1 MQEEFREEYRKANDS
16 VHVPEELMERSVK
29 AVRAEERRQKTTY
42 FWKYAAMAACVC
54 IVCFGGWK
62 LTMGDRIR
70 VQDVTFSSGEMQIG
84 LTLGNQEAK
93 PDGEEKKE
101 QLTVET
107 YQMEEKGN
115 VPEELWAVEPSRIN
129 GEEVFLGQTEDGR
142 LHAAYETGGQIYY
155 IIEESGDRDF
165 LIEYLKN
172 NL

>member
-16 VHVPEELMERSVK
+16 VHVPEELMERTVK
-29 AVRAEERRQKTTY
+29 AVRTEERRQKTTY

-93 PDGEEKKE
+93 PDGEEKKNS
-101 QLTVET
+101 LRLRYIRWKKRGTFRKNCGRWNRAGS
-107 YQMEEKGN
+107 MEKRFS
-115 VPEELWAVEPSRIN
+115 L
-129 GEEVFLGQTEDGR
+129 
-142 LHAAYETGGQIYY
+142 
-155 IIEESGDRDF
+155 DRRKTADF
-165 LIEYLKN
+165 MQHMKQADRFTI
-172 NL
+172 

>member
-16 VHVPEELMERSVK
+16 VHVPEELMERTVK
-29 AVRAEERRQKTTY
+29 AVRTEERRQKTTY

-107 YQMEEKGN
+107 YQMEEKGKR
-115 VPEELWAVEPSRIN
+115 SGGI
-129 GEEVFLGQTEDGR
+129 DGR
-142 LHAAYETGGQIYY
+142 WSRAGLMGRRF
-155 IIEESGDRDF
+155 SWDRRKTAEFMQHMKQADRF
-165 LIEYLKN
+165 TI
-172 NL
+172 

>member
-16 VHVPEELMERSVK
+16 VHVPEELMERTVK
-29 AVRAEERRQKTTY
+29 AVRTEERRQKTTY

-115 VPEELWAVEPSRIN
+115 VPEELWAV
-129 GEEVFLGQTEDGR
+129 
-142 LHAAYETGGQIYY
+142 
-155 IIEESGDRDF
+155 
-165 LIEYLKN
+165 
-172 NL
+172 

>member
-16 VHVPEELMERSVK
+16 VHVPEELMERTVK
-29 AVRAEERRQKTTY
+29 AVRTEERRQKTTY

-101 QLTVET
+101 QLTVRRNC
-107 YQMEEKGN
+107 GR
-115 VPEELWAVEPSRIN
+115 WSRA
-129 GEEVFLGQTEDGR
+129 GLMGR
-142 LHAAYETGGQIYY
+142 RF
-155 IIEESGDRDF
+155 SWDRRKTAEFMQHMKQADRF
-165 LIEYLKN
+165 TI
-172 NL
+172 